1 MNQKQR
7 EVISDIIAKL
17 EDIEGEEREKREN
30 APEGLYDSERY
41 ERMEEIADT
50 ISEAIDLLREVD
62 G

>member
-17 EDIEGEEREKREN
+17 EDVESEEREKREN
-30 APEGLYDSERY
+30 APENLYDSEKY
-41 ERMEEIADT
+41 ERMEELADT
-50 ISEAIDLLREVD
+50 ISEAIDLLREVE